1 MTGTKQLIIELPTE
15 VADQLEQ
22 KAAEAKL
29 PLQAI
34 AIGQLFQ
41 WLGNHQIGYAPRTRW
56 AKAGMPSDRAI
67 TLGAGALAAEAA
79 ELDAQRH
86 LEEQGIMICSMEE
99 DYGTVCVPK
108 EMLPAEIEQ
117 KLDAERLTRAA
128 PGWEVSPAKTFQNGS
143 THPCTCNH
151 HPDRMH
157 YLLYSAE
164 PDSGPE
170 SFTA

>member
-1 MTGTKQLIIELPTE
+1 MAERKRLLIELPIE
-15 VADQLEQ
+15 IADQLEQ

-56 AKAGMPSDRAI
+56 AKERTPSDRGI
-67 TLGAGALAAEAA
+67 TVGAGALAAEAA
-79 ELDAQRH
+79 ERDAQRH

-99 DYGTVCVPK
+99 DYATVCVPK

-117 KLDAERLTRAA
+117 KLTAESLRKTG
-128 PGWEVSPAKTFQNGS
+128 PGWKTSTDKTFENGEP
-143 THPCTCNH
+143 HPCACNH
-151 HPDRMH
+151 HPDRLH
-157 YLLYSAE
+157 YLLLNS
-164 PDSGPE
+164 
-170 SFTA
+170 

>member
-1 MTGTKQLIIELPTE
+1 MGDRKQLLIELPIGI
-15 VADQLEQ
+15 ADQLEQ
-22 KAAEAKL
+22 KAAEARL

-56 AKAGMPSDRAI
+56 AKERTPSDRGI
-67 TLGAGALAAEAA
+67 TVGAGALAAEAA

-86 LEEQGIMICSMEE
+86 LEEQGIMICSTEE

-117 KLDAERLTRAA
+117 KL
-128 PGWEVSPAKTFQNGS
+128 NGV
-143 THPCTCNH
+143 
-151 HPDRMH
+151 
-157 YLLYSAE
+157 
-164 PDSGPE
+164 
-170 SFTA
+170 